1 MNMYMF
7 TGPCYNDS
15 TQITYHCFM
24 FSIRSDYDGTGLY
37 YMLSIRRYT
46 YSGTCI
52 FFLSFFE
59 DLSSSFLSSTIRI
72 LLQS

>member
-46 YSGTCI
+46 YSGACFLF
-52 FFLSFFE
+52 FFLF
-59 DLSSSFLSSTIRI
+59 LLCTLSSTNQIFAI
-72 LLQS
+72 FNP

>member
-37 YMLSIRRYT
+37 YTVSYT
-46 YSGTCI
+46 HLTLPTTS
-52 FFLSFFE
+52 
-59 DLSSSFLSSTIRI
+59 RV
-72 LLQS
+72 

>member
-24 FSIRSDYDGTGLY
+24 FSIRSDYDGTSLY

-52 FFLSFFE
+52 FFFI
-59 DLSSSFLSSTIRI
+59 FL
-72 LLQS
+72 